1 MCCLPLSFDIFY
13 TLKNMS
19 KTQSEHNIILT
30 YDLIKIMI
38 SNFLGGIS
46 QMLPENLVHKFLI
59 GANVHPANPHQAF
72 FQFFPRNFAPCSPVP
87 ETHPHPAVDT
97 LSLSTAHLG
106 SIAVSWTGGHL
117 GGAGALGRPG
127 ALSGEGGGGLPPR
140 CRWCWGPKCPCLR
153 ENWPGQPG
161 QRKPGRGGCY
171 GQAPC
176 SAGHPL
182 QNCGCRKV
190 EKHWQSV
197 LAGERS
203 VFIEKSH
210 LRHCLAFFSRIKVS
224 LKTVKS
230 FQNFW
235 QKPVFFFTQEVPCVC
250 RLDAKKTMPVVKK
263 KVPLPSPP

>member
-46 QMLPENLVHKFLI
+46 QMLPENLVHNFLI
-59 GANVHPANPHQAF
+59 GANVHLANPHQAF

-127 ALSGEGGGGLPPR
+127 ALSGEGGGVAPPGADGAGVR
-140 CRWCWGPKCPCLR
+140 
-153 ENWPGQPG
+153 NAHVS
-161 QRKPGRGGCY
+161 GRIGRVSQVNESLGG
-171 GQAPC
+171 GA
-176 SAGHPL
+176 AMGRH
-182 QNCGCRKV
+182 
-190 EKHWQSV
+190 
-197 LAGERS
+197 LAAQDTPS
-203 VFIEKSH
+203 
-210 LRHCLAFFSRIKVS
+210 
-224 LKTVKS
+224 KTVAAGRLRSIGKVYWLEKGQS
-230 FQNFW
+230 SSKKATSATVW
-235 QKPVFFFTQEVPCVC
+235 RFFH
-250 RLDAKKTMPVVKK
+250 A
-263 KVPLPSPP
+263 